1 MKLTI
6 VGKNKK
12 VTAVVYAILRI
23 LVIIVMI
30 RQILEKNYENVF
42 MCALTLVLFLI
53 PIIID
58 QKLNINLPNTLEIII
73 FLFIFASE
81 ILGEVQ
87 NFYGIFEH
95 WDTALH
101 TINGFLC
108 AAVGFAMIDI
118 LNRSS
123 RFHTKMKPIF
133 VAVVA
138 FCFSMTIGVLWEF
151 TEYGMD
157 VTFKQDMQKDKIVS
171 YVSSVNFNKENK
183 NKEVVVKDISK
194 TEIYGK
200 VDGEDTVVTIDGGYL
215 DIGLHDTMKDLLV
228 NFIGAIVFSIVGLL
242 YIKDRDE
249 YKFLEGFMPTAKT
262 EAEIEETKNELARL
276 EEVLAKKKSK
286 KVNKSPLDKI

>member
-1 MKLTI
+1 MKLVI

-12 VTAVVYAILRI
+12 TTAVVYAILRI

-30 RQILEKNYENVF
+30 RQILDKNYENVF

-58 QKLNINLPNTLEIII
+58 QKLNINLPNTLEVII

-101 TINGFLC
+101 TLNGFLC

-118 LNRSS
+118 LNRSH
-123 RFHTKMKPIF
+123 RFHTKMKPVF

-157 VTFKQDMQKDKIVS
+157 VTFKKDMQKDKIVS
-171 YVSSVNFNKENK
+171 YVSSVNLNQENK
-183 NKEVVVKDISK
+183 NKEVVVKDITK

-200 VDGEDTVVTIDGGYL
+200 MNGEDTVVTIDGGYL

-228 NFIGAIVFSIVGLL
+228 NFVGAVVFSIIGLL

-262 EAEIEETKNELARL
+262 EAEIEETKQELARL
-276 EEVLAKKKSK
+276 EKVLEKKKNKNK
-286 KVNKSPLDKI
+286 KEK